1 VGRSIGP
8 WPTPIP
14 SRKGF
19 PAETQNA
26 EIGDSLFTDDIILPG
41 GTWMRMV
48 NFPPGIVSE
57 LHRTDS
63 IDYFVVLEVR
73 QTSLVWH
80 GDRRCFRAR
89 LFSRSKTARRRS
101 SGKAT
106 PAATS
111 KSCTSGTTGPIAWQ
125 GASGC
130 LCCFEIDG
138 ASGCSLCSFRPS
150 PSRSTA
156 NLLASTA
163 SARKAASWQWHSNGR
178 AYGWHGCIPISRS
191 KPTLL
196 RPPGDPVCC
205 QRLPAVRPCRQADS
219 ARAVAKLPL

>member
-1 VGRSIGP
+1 
-8 WPTPIP
+8 
-14 SRKGF
+14 
-19 PAETQNA
+19 
-26 EIGDSLFTDDIILPG
+26 
-41 GTWMRMV
+41 MV

-111 KSCTSGTTGPIAWQ
+111 RSCMSGTTGPIAWQ

-196 RPPGDPVCC
+196 RPSGDPVCC
-205 QRLPAVRPCRQADS
+205 QRLPAVS
-219 ARAVAKLPL
+219 HVAKLTRLGPSQNFRFDAVLVAIIAIARRQKSRSPSDPRQPVSSRQHLYSISQSLAALS